1 MEESKQQKEAFQTV
15 IPHKIW
21 VEIDGKRFEVELVAH
36 SARYFLVRSKNG
48 QQKFINKNNQPSK

>member
-1 MEESKQQKEAFQTV
+1 MEQPKRKKEAFQTV

-36 SARYFLVRSKNG
+36 SAKYLLVRSGNG
-48 QQKFINKNNQPSK
+48 SEFIGIQNKI